1 VLLASADTRQVAS
14 NVLVNGASL
23 AGVESIAVINNLYL
37 GANRFSI
44 SAAITPGTTEIW
56 SAVPLSI
63 EVQIGLDGGWASLI
77 LGDADSIEIDP
88 IRQDIHL
95 AGRDLTAR
103 FLMSQTQQTFE
114 NQTSSE
120 IVSGIVGRHGLIP
133 QVTATSTLVGRYF
146 GTSRTRTAM
155 YQNARATNDWDLLVW
170 LAEIE
175 GFDLWVDGSTLYFQP
190 PSTTESMLTVCPSD
204 CLELNLH
211 RSLDIAAGVSI
222 QVKSWDCQSQ
232 QSVSQTLSSLNA
244 SNSNISLVIVRPN
257 LPTEDATLIAQQA
270 LAQMT
275 AHERVVS
282 FTMPADITSTPRMTI
297 QLACTGTDFDGTY
310 QISEIERRFSLRE
323 GFVQHV
329 RARSVTWTPSS
340 TT

>member
-1 VLLASADTRQVAS
+1 LASADTRRAAA
-14 NVLVNGASL
+14 NVLVNGVPL
-23 AGVESIAVINNLYL
+23 AGIESIAVSNNLYL
-37 GANRFSI
+37 GANRFAI
-44 SAAITPGTTEIW
+44 TAAITEDIADIW

-63 EVQIGLDGGWASLI
+63 EVQIGLDGGWASFI

-88 IRQDIHL
+88 IRQDIQL

-103 FLMSQTQQTFE
+103 FLLSQTQQTFE

-120 IVSGIVGRHGLIP
+120 IASAIVTRHGLVP

-190 PSTTESMLTVCPSD
+190 PSTSGPTLTICPAD
-204 CLELNLH
+204 CIELSLH

-222 QVKSWDCQSQ
+222 QVKSWDCQTQ
-232 QSVSQTLSSLNA
+232 QSVSQTLSSVN
-244 SNSNISLVIVRPN
+244 SPNSNISLVIVRPN
-257 LPTEDATLIAQQA
+257 LPPGDATLMAQQA

-275 AHERVVS
+275 AHERVIS
-282 FTMPADITSTPRMTI
+282 FTVPGDLTTAPRMTI
-297 QLACTGTDFDGTY
+297 ELTSTGTDFDGTY
-310 QISEIERRFSLRE
+310 QVAEIERCFSLRE

-329 RARSVTWTPSS
+329 RARSVAWTPSS